1 MYANADI
8 QKAQILKENR
18 KCAGVYRW
26 THLPSGNCYIG
37 SSINLGLR
45 FNQYYNINFL
55 ANKKIGKSHIR
66 SSLLNNGY
74 SLFILEIIEYYVPEK
89 VIEREQYYLD
99 LLEPKY
105 NILKTAGSMLGY
117 KHPERGK
124 TKN

>member
-1 MYANADI
+1 MYANADT

-18 KCAGVYRW
+18 KCAGVYCW

-55 ANKKIGKSHIR
+55 ANKKIGKLHIR

-74 SLFILEIIEYYVPEK
+74 SLFSLEILEYCGPEK
-89 VIEREQYYLD
+89 VIEREQYHLD
-99 LLEPKY
+99 LL
-105 NILKTAGSMLGY
+105 
-117 KHPERGK
+117 
-124 TKN
+124 

>member
-1 MYANADI
+1 MYANADT

-37 SSINLGLR
+37 SSVNLGLR

-66 SSLLNNGY
+66 FSLLNNGY
-74 SLFILEIIEYYVPEK
+74 SLFNLEILEYCAPEK

-105 NILKTAGSMLGY
+105 NILKTAGYIAWLQTS
-117 KHPERGK
+117 
-124 TKN
+124 